1 MKIKNKKLLKLIF
14 AALFAAVLAV
24 TSQIAIPTP
33 LLVPITLQTF
43 IIALGGYLFG
53 TTTTLSG
60 VMVYITLGVIGLPV
74 FSGFRGGAQVLF
86 SATGGFIIGF
96 LILAATCGLSIK
108 LKRDILKIALS
119 LLGLLLCHLC
129 GTAVFSIVTNT
140 PFFEAFMV
148 SSLLFLIKD
157 IILVILA
164 VFISKKIK
172 QRFCPVF

>member
-1 MKIKNKKLLKLIF
+1 MKIKNKKLLNLIF

-33 LLVPITLQTF
+33 MLVPITLQIF
-43 IIALGGYLFG
+43 IIALGGYLLG
-53 TTTTLSG
+53 TTTSLSS
-60 VMVYITLGVIGLPV
+60 VAVYITLGAVGLPV
-74 FSGFRGGAQVLF
+74 FSHFRGGAQILF

-96 LILAATCGLSIK
+96 LILAAACGLSGK
-108 LKRDILKIALS
+108 LKRDISKIAIS

-129 GTAVFSIVTNT
+129 GTAVFSIITNT
-140 PFFEAFMV
+140 PFFESFMV

-164 VFISKKIK
+164 FYISKKIK
-172 QRFCPVF
+172 QRF